1 MEGDI
6 PLPTHSTE
14 QSPQQSEVQ
23 NTTIPREDTS
33 VTTTGPASA
42 IPLEPLLLRLDSLGN
57 VINEEIPRLPE
68 RPVTETYM
76 GSTQPIFGEEYG
88 TPVRPSTA
96 TSISPTTARSIW
108 RTPSGRNLYEHFESI
123 RHPFRPDDLPGR
135 AGPSGQ
141 TMSHPVDQIVRPTI
155 PLQTAQS
162 TIVPHIPT
170 IPAGNPV
177 ITQAPIGTP
186 VTPRPNLPFGFRAL
200 NASATTTAQTTAQI
214 TPGSSIPIQQPGG
227 TVLGGP
233 NPIGNIGQT
242 FTTGPQIPGTPPQTG
257 GHPPAGGKIPFGG
270 HPHAGG
276 QPQTG
281 VHHQPQG
288 QTVSMAPN
296 PWSIP
301 FQGNPHA
308 STGPTVPATSNP
320 WNVPFQGNPHFPAGQ
335 NPQTPQQPPYG
346 QMPNPTLNPQNPSGY
361 PPLTQTSHNTS
372 NPLYLGQNQPNM
384 RGPTSYN
391 YPHNPVLGPTGVP
404 LPHQHYPQVNRQLP
418 FLATLDL
425 PDLSRLTNDP
435 IHHSSGWPTIP
446 AKLPSD
452 IPKFDGKSGEDPNN
466 HVMTFHLWCSSN
478 SLMDDSIRLR
488 LFQRTLTGSAAK
500 WYIELPRASF
510 YDFNSLAMS
519 FLTHFQLPIR
529 YETGTELLTSLRQ
542 TTSIHISD
550 HIHEWRRRRRLIKAV
565 IPDQL
570 LAEWFTKSLLPQIAR
585 DVAMGGVVTEEEAI
599 ARAQYLDLVYSQ
611 SGTLYELIPNA
622 TRPSNDPS
630 KPSNSSHA
638 DGVIGS
644 VKTQSTTQS
653 TGTIQRP
660 TSTAAPSSTTPSSTP
675 PTQTQVSDVN
685 VVQSTSSQ
693 QPGGKKKA
701 RNKTKKN
708 NNNDPP
714 KTQTQTPAAGKRPQQ
729 KPKFPCLI
737 CGDDHY
743 TRDCPHRDEV
753 AKIFKG
759 NSQPAVL
766 TQPFPQQQ
774 SLVAQ
779 TPTPGGSSN
788 QPHDETSTSAHI
800 YMFNGVNLTTRSTT
814 YDTPVKPDKS
824 KTANGSSPDP
834 SPPAGNPPSV
844 SPPSGPLQI
853 EKPSFDSIL
862 RPPKSTIRK
871 STFNPNSRAAQNYN
885 IVEDL
890 AQAPCA
896 MSALE
901 VLQHCPT
908 QRKTLLAAI
917 GAFDPESS
925 NYITF
930 NLDDYRPRLS
940 HQLAFQI
947 DVVVHNQQ
955 IHRTILDEG
964 ASTCVMS
971 LSCWKGLKSPALN
984 KSPTMLRAFD
994 GRGFH
999 PHGLLQSLA
1008 VQLGGKTVTIDVEVV
1023 DAPLDYN
1030 LLLGRSWFYAMTV
1043 VASSVFR
1050 CVQFPHQ
1057 GKIVTIDQLDFCTPD
1072 ARIPATNNIPF
1083 LGDHAVTYESVGV
1096 GLLKDSSLMG
1106 TFPTPLPPTASHIA
1120 AVNMI
1125 STWPQQ
1131 SLESSD
1137 PWIVPS
1143 PLEFDGLSDT
1153 MPLSPAEAAYVA
1165 IQSTSPSSN
1174 TSHSLALDTYSLP
1187 SWLNSL
1193 SSAVDYI
1200 SHIFPSDES
1209 IMEMLSIDD
1218 LPWDDNHHRSS
1229 FLPIL
1234 EDVRDIQSVFPPDV
1248 TNASQLPIL
1257 TQDTFSEGNMGNI
1270 SPTITIDI
1278 SVKEGVVEN
1287 INLGANCTPDEVA
1300 SYTALFQEFRDVFA
1314 WSYEEMPGIDPS
1326 IVIHEIKTYPDAK
1339 PVRQKLR
1346 PVHPKKLAAIK
1357 AEVEKLLK
1365 SGFIYPVPLTEWVSN
1380 LVPVAKKQGTI
1391 RVCVDYRDLNKA
1403 CPKDNYPTPFIDQII
1418 DNCAGSVVFSFMD
1431 GFSGYNQIEILPAD
1445 QHKTAFICP
1454 WGTFAYRKLP
1464 FGLKNAGA
1472 TFQRAM
1478 SYAFHDIKH
1487 IAEPYLDDLPAHSSN
1502 RPDHIDHLRAIFLR
1516 CRFYRIRL
1524 NPHKCIFVVES
1535 GRLLGFIVS
1544 KDGIRVDPLKIQAIL
1559 ALPPPKNLTQLQ
1571 SLQGKANFLRRFICN
1586 YAEITKGFMRLLQKN
1601 VPFIWDDTA
1610 QRSFNALKHA
1620 LTHAPLLHP
1629 PDYTKDYLLYLAAS
1643 TSTIAM
1649 VLVQE
1654 DSNGEEHVIY
1664 YLSKS
1669 LSGPELRYSHVEKLA
1684 MAAVIAVQRFRH
1696 YILLRTTTVI
1706 ANSNPMYH
1714 VLTRQVL
1721 GGKYSKWIV
1730 ILQEFDLEFTKAKAK
1745 KSLVFAE
1752 LICALPSADE
1762 NNEPRDPLPDESLF
1776 LISTSDP
1783 WYGDIL
1789 LYLQT
1794 QRFQPNISRE
1804 ERRRIRHHSRRYL
1817 ILGDTLYRR
1826 GIDTIL
1832 RRCLIHEEAERVLND
1847 CHLGACGGHLSG
1859 MATAQKILRAGYFW
1873 PSIFKDC
1880 IEAVKKCPPCQ
1891 IFNKKARTHPTALHP
1906 IIAIGPF
1913 SKWGIDFMQ
1922 CKPTSAGGHSYI
1934 IVAVDYF
1941 TKWAEAMPTFLNDG
1955 RTAALFLFN
1964 HIITRFGV
1972 PHAIV
1977 TDHGAHF
1984 KNQMMSELHVKLGF
1998 RHENSS
2004 PYYPQAN
2011 GQVEAINKVLKTMIQ
2026 RMVGENK
2033 TSWHL
2038 QLFSA
2043 LWAYRTS
2050 AKTSTGFTPFQ
2061 LVYGIEAVLPIECE
2075 IPSLKLKVEL
2085 LPHTSA
2091 EEERFLYLSKLDE
2104 TRRDA
2109 ALINEAHQK
2118 RIKSQ
2123 YDKSVQPRA
2132 FAEGDLVLVYDQAH
2146 DKLGTGKLEPMWH
2159 GPYIVKRVLHKG
2171 AYELVDY
2178 DGISLGEPRNGLY
2191 LKKYYA

>member
-6 PLPTHSTE
+6 PPPTHSTE

-23 NTTIPREDTS
+23 NTTFPREDTS
-33 VTTTGPASA
+33 VTAANPTTAT
-42 IPLEPLLLRLDSLGN
+42 PLEPLLVRLDSLGN
-57 VINEEIPRLPE
+57 VIEEEIPRLPE
-68 RPVTETYM
+68 RPATETYM

-108 RTPSGRNLYEHFESI
+108 RTPSGRNLYEHFDSI
-123 RHPFRPDDLPGR
+123 RHPFHPDGPPDR

-141 TMSHPVDQIVRPTI
+141 TMGHPIDQIFRPTI

-177 ITQAPIGTP
+177 VTQAPIGTP

-200 NASATTTAQTTAQI
+200 NASAAQTTAQI
-214 TPGSSIPIQQPGG
+214 APGNYIPTQQPGG
-227 TVLGGP
+227 TALGGP
-233 NPIGNIGQT
+233 NPIGNIGQL
-242 FTTGPQIPGTPPQTG
+242 FTTGPQIPVTPPQTG
-257 GHPPAGGKIPFGG
+257 GQIPFGG

-281 VHHQPQG
+281 VHYQPHG
-288 QTVSMAPN
+288 QTASVAPN

-308 STGPTVPATSNP
+308 GPTVPAASNP
-320 WNVPFQGNPHFPAGQ
+320 WNIPSQGNPQFPAGQ
-335 NPQTPQQPPYG
+335 NSQAPQQPPYG
-346 QMPNPTLNPQNPSGY
+346 QMPNPNLNPQNPSGY
-361 PPLTQTSHNTS
+361 PPLTQTSHSNS

-435 IHHSSGWPTIP
+435 IHHSPGWPTIP

-644 VKTQSTTQS
+644 VKTQSTTPS

-660 TSTAAPSSTTPSSTP
+660 TSTAAPSSTTPSSNP

-701 RNKTKKN
+701 RNKTKK

-774 SLVAQ
+774 SMVAQ
-779 TPTPGGSSN
+779 TPTPGGNAN

-814 YDTPVKPDKS
+814 YDTPSKPDKS
-824 KTANGSSPDP
+824 KTANDSSPDP

-844 SPPSGPLQI
+844 NPPSGPLQI

-1030 LLLGRSWFYAMTV
+1030 LLLGRSWFYAMTA

-1106 TFPTPLPPTASHIA
+1106 TFPTPLPPTTSHIA

-1143 PLEFDGLSDT
+1143 PLEFDGLSDL

-1174 TSHSLALDTYSLP
+1174 TSHTLALDTYSLP

-1229 FLPIL
+1229 FLPIS
-1234 EDVRDIQSVFPPDV
+1234 EEIRDIQSVSSPDV
-1248 TNASQLPIL
+1248 PNDPKLP
-1257 TQDTFSEGNMGNI
+1257 QDTFSEGNMGNI

-1346 PVHPKKLAAIK
+1346 PVHPKKLVAIK

-1762 NNEPRDPLPDESLF
+1762 NTEPRDPLPDESLF

-1804 ERRRIRHHSRRYL
+1804 ERRRIRHHARRYL

-2159 GPYIVKRVLHKG
+2159 GPYIVKRVLHRG

>member
-6 PLPTHSTE
+6 PPPTHSTE

-23 NTTIPREDTS
+23 NTTFPREDTS
-33 VTTTGPASA
+33 VTAANPTTAT
-42 IPLEPLLLRLDSLGN
+42 PLEPLLVRLDPLGN

-68 RPVTETYM
+68 RPITETYM

-108 RTPSGRNLYEHFESI
+108 RTPSGRNLYEHFDSI
-123 RHPFRPDDLPGR
+123 RHPFRPDGPPDR

-141 TMSHPVDQIVRPTI
+141 TMGHPIDQIFRPTI

-162 TIVPHIPT
+162 TIAPHIPT

-177 ITQAPIGTP
+177 VTQAPIGTP

-200 NASATTTAQTTAQI
+200 NASAAQTTAQI
-214 TPGSSIPIQQPGG
+214 APGNSIPTQQPGG
-227 TVLGGP
+227 TALGGP
-233 NPIGNIGQT
+233 NPIGNIGQL
-242 FTTGPQIPGTPPQTG
+242 FTTGPQIPVTPPQTG
-257 GHPPAGGKIPFGG
+257 GQIPFGG

-281 VHHQPQG
+281 VHYQPHG
-288 QTVSMAPN
+288 QTVSVAPN

-308 STGPTVPATSNP
+308 STGPTVPAASNP
-320 WNVPFQGNPHFPAGQ
+320 WNIPSQGNPQFPAGQ
-335 NPQTPQQPPYG
+335 NSQAPQQPPYG

-361 PPLTQTSHNTS
+361 PPLTQTSHNNS

-774 SLVAQ
+774 SMVAQ
-779 TPTPGGSSN
+779 TPTPGGNAN

-814 YDTPVKPDKS
+814 YDTPSKPDKS
-824 KTANGSSPDP
+824 KTANDSSPDP

-844 SPPSGPLQI
+844 NPPSGPLQI

-1030 LLLGRSWFYAMTV
+1030 LLLGRSWFYAMTA

-1106 TFPTPLPPTASHIA
+1106 TFPTPLPPTTSHIA

-1143 PLEFDGLSDT
+1143 PLEFDGLSDF

-1174 TSHSLALDTYSLP
+1174 TSHALAIDTYSLP

-1229 FLPIL
+1229 FLPIS
-1234 EDVRDIQSVFPPDV
+1234 EEIRDIQSVSSPDV
-1248 TNASQLPIL
+1248 PNDSKLP
-1257 TQDTFSEGNMGNI
+1257 QDTFSEGNMGNI

-1278 SVKEGVVEN
+1278 SIKEGVVEN

-1804 ERRRIRHHSRRYL
+1804 ERRRIRHHARRYL

-2159 GPYIVKRVLHKG
+2159 GPYIVKRVLHRG

>member
-1 MEGDI
+1 VV
-6 PLPTHSTE
+6 LT
-14 QSPQQSEVQ
+14 Q
-23 NTTIPREDTS
+23 S
-33 VTTTGPASA
+33 VTLVNLS
-42 IPLEPLLLRLDSLGN
+42 RLALKSRELYLKLGGT
-57 VINEEIPRLPE
+57 LPPE
-68 RPVTETYM
+68 
-76 GSTQPIFGEEYG
+76 GKSHSGG
-88 TPVRPSTA
+88 TLML
-96 TSISPTTARSIW
+96 
-108 RTPSGRNLYEHFESI
+108 GGNLKPE
-123 RHPFRPDDLPGR
+123 
-135 AGPSGQ
+135 
-141 TMSHPVDQIVRPTI
+141 
-155 PLQTAQS
+155 S
-162 TIVPHIPT
+162 TISHKDKLCPLHPIRGASLFKEIRMPPRDKLCLPHLT
-170 IPAGNPV
+170 H
-177 ITQAPIGTP
+177 GTFLSKE
-186 VTPRPNLPFGFRAL
+186 TH
-200 NASATTTAQTTAQI
+200 T
-214 TPGSSIPIQQPGG
+214 
-227 TVLGGP
+227 
-233 NPIGNIGQT
+233 
-242 FTTGPQIPGTPPQTG
+242 
-257 GHPPAGGKIPFGG
+257 
-270 HPHAGG
+270 
-276 QPQTG
+276 
-281 VHHQPQG
+281 
-288 QTVSMAPN
+288 
-296 PWSIP
+296 
-301 FQGNPHA
+301 
-308 STGPTVPATSNP
+308 
-320 WNVPFQGNPHFPAGQ
+320 FPAGQ
-335 NPQTPQQPPYG
+335 NSQTPQQPPYG

-361 PPLTQTSHNTS
+361 PPLTQAFQNTS
-372 NPLYLGQNQPNM
+372 NPMYLGQNQPNM

-435 IHHSSGWPTIP
+435 IHHSSGWPAIP

-622 TRPSNDPS
+622 TRPNNDPS
-630 KPSNSSHA
+630 KPSTASHA

-660 TSTAAPSSTTPSSTP
+660 APTTAPSSTTPSSTP
-675 PTQTQVSDVN
+675 TQTQVSDVN
-685 VVQSTSSQ
+685 AVQSTPSQ

-708 NNNDPP
+708 NNNEQP
-714 KTQTQTPAAGKRPQQ
+714 KTQPQTPAAGKQPQR

-788 QPHDETSTSAHI
+788 QPHDEASTSAHI
-800 YMFNGVNLTTRSTT
+800 YMFNGVNLTTRSAT
-814 YDTPVKPDKS
+814 YDTPVKPDKP

-834 SPPAGNPPSV
+834 LPSVVNPPSV

-901 VLQHCPT
+901 VLQHCPN
-908 QRKTLLAAI
+908 QRRTLLAAI

-925 NYITF
+925 NHIMF
-930 NLDDYRPRLS
+930 NLDDYQPRLS

-1057 GKIVTIDQLDFCTPD
+1057 GKIVTVDQLDFCTPD

-1083 LGDHAVTYESVGV
+1083 LGDHMVTYESVGV

-1106 TFPTPLPPTASHIA
+1106 TFPTPLPPTTPHIA

-1125 STWPQQ
+1125 STLPYQ

-1165 IQSTSPSSN
+1165 IQSASPSSN
-1174 TSHSLALDTYSLP
+1174 TSHSLAPDTYSVP

-1193 SSAVDYI
+1193 SSVVDYI

-1229 FLPIL
+1229 FLPPL
-1234 EDVRDIQSVFPPDV
+1234 EEVQDIQSVFPPDV
-1248 TNASQLPIL
+1248 TNASQSPIL

-1270 SPTITIDI
+1270 STTITIDI

-1287 INLGANCTPDEVA
+1287 INLGANCTPDEVV
-1300 SYTALFQEFRDVFA
+1300 SYTALFKEFRDVFA

-1418 DNCAGSVVFSFMD
+1418 DNCAGSVIFSFMD

-1524 NPHKCIFVVES
+1524 NPHKCIFAVES

-1544 KDGIRVDPLKIQAIL
+1544 KDGIRVDPLKIKAIL
-1559 ALPPPKNLTQLQ
+1559 ALPPPTNLTQLQ

-1610 QRSFNALKHA
+1610 QRSFDALKHA

-1629 PDYTKDYLLYLAAS
+1629 PDYTKDYILYLAAS

-1706 ANSNPMYH
+1706 ADSNPMYH

-1922 CKPTSAGGHSYI
+1922 CKPTSAGGHGYI

-1964 HIITRFGV
+1964 HIITRFGI

-2050 AKTSTGFTPFQ
+2050 VKTSTGFTPFQ

-2109 ALINEAHQK
+2109 ALVNEAHQK

-2159 GPYIVKRVLHKG
+2159 GPYIVKRVLHRG
-2171 AYELVDY
+2171 AYELVDH